1 MTRRKLAKGLA
12 LRDLT
17 REAWLSTYIAPARS
31 LLTSVGVV
39 LGCLSFV
46 AALGLTSTIGQQVST
61 SFDVRRATT
70 VTAEL
75 DEIDTGQQ
83 SNWITADGL
92 KRTQQLAGTASCG
105 RVDAYSGIP
114 VAHPYSPDAERFR
127 LPLFGL
133 DAGSLQAVGLRM
145 VAGRSIDAGH
155 VTRADRVVLL
165 SANAARQIGV
175 RTIGAA
181 VDVGGLTMTLA
192 GIYDDADRLGDTI
205 GGAIAPQST
214 LAMYRTDLNST
225 KVIVETTPGA
235 AEQVGGQLALALS
248 PGTPDRIKVVAPPD
262 PKTLRQEVSSN
273 VTLMALLVSTL
284 TLFIGC
290 ISIGNA
296 AMAAMSARIPEF
308 GLRRAMGARRVD
320 IFTQVLMETTMLGIV
335 GGAVGSS
342 LGSGL
347 VLMISLINRWVPVL
361 DAQIVIC
368 AMLGGTVSGVL
379 AGLWPALRATKISP
393 VQALAR

>member
-1 MTRRKLAKGLA
+1 
-12 LRDLT
+12 
-17 REAWLSTYIAPARS
+17 
-31 LLTSVGVV
+31 
-39 LGCLSFV
+39 
-46 AALGLTSTIGQQVST
+46 
-61 SFDVRRATT
+61 
-70 VTAEL
+70 
-75 DEIDTGQQ
+75 
-83 SNWITADGL
+83 
-92 KRTQQLAGTASCG
+92 
-105 RVDAYSGIP
+105 
-114 VAHPYSPDAERFR
+114 
-127 LPLFGL
+127 
-133 DAGSLQAVGLRM
+133 M